1 MIFYDINTISLYS
14 FKVNLKMSGIGDGGS
29 GGGYPFVPYFVDIFQ
44 NLRQKTNTLVSTIPN
59 TTFKKEFMPSFCK
72 DFSMKL
78 KHHSIQNTIVG
89 SSLSRGFSMKSFSSD
104 SDCENNCK
112 LRRLDIKS
120 FGTEIVD
127 GYDLDLSPYQA

>member
-1 MIFYDINTISLYS
+1 
-14 FKVNLKMSGIGDGGS
+14 MSGYDTGGGS

-72 DFSMKL
+72 DFSMKI
-78 KHHSIQNTIVG
+78 KYHSIRNTIVR
-89 SSLSRGFSMKSFSSD
+89 SSPSGDFSMKSLSSV
-104 SDCENNCK
+104 SDCENHWK

-120 FGTEIVD
+120 FETEIVD